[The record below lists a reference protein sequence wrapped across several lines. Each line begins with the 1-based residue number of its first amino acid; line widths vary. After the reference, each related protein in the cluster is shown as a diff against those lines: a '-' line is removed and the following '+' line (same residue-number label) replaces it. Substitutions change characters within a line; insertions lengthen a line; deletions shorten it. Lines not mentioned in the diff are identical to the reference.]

1 MKEEEGRRNGCHF
14 NDLKNGPSASEFG
27 VTGC

>member
-1 MKEEEGRRNGCHF
+1 MEEEEGRRNGCHF
-14 NDLKNGPSASEFG
+14 SDLKNGPSASEFG